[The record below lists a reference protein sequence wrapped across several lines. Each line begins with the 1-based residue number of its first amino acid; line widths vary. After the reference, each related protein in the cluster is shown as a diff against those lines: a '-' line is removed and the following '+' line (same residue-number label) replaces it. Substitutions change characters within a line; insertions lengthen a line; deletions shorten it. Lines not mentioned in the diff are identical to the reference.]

1 VSRWHGY
8 TSLNLPNQA
17 LHRHTSKAKERGL
30 QHKEFEIRQAEK
42 KALEDEM
49 HNYRDASEK
58 QITEL
63 LGEYQRTKDEMGKW
77 NHGDVNDSRLT
88 MKLAQ
93 STTCQRLTKS
103 WGSA

>member
-1 VSRWHGY
+1 MVAVSTFDLLSNSRH
-8 TSLNLPNQA
+8 L
-17 LHRHTSKAKERGL
+17 RHTSKAKERGL

-63 LGEYQRTKDEMGKW
+63 LGEYQRTKDEMSEW
-77 NHGDVNDSRLT
+77 VVVVT
-88 MKLAQ
+88 AE
-93 STTCQRLTKS
+93 TAC
-103 WGSA
+103 